1 MDPKLHCASFTTQEG
16 GTMKLLDWF
25 KKAATGEAPTEV
37 LSIPSGPDEGAIV
50 EGLDFQAA
58 VAAHQK
64 WKTRL
69 RACIDGTSQETLDP
83 RVVCQDN
90 QCVLGKWINGRGAS
104 RFATSPT
111 FAKLKATHAEFHIC
125 AGEVL
130 ISAYAGKKA
139 TAEEKLSDEFSRLS
153 LRVQRHLSELFLE
166 ANKGA

>member
-1 MDPKLHCASFTTQEG
+1 
-16 GTMKLLDWF
+16 MKLLDWF
-25 KKAATGEAPTEV
+25 RKSAAGEPVGDPT
-37 LSIPSGPDEGAIV
+37 SGIPSRSDESATL

-69 RACIDGTSQETLDP
+69 RDCIDGTSQETLDP

-90 QCVLGKWINGRGAS
+90 QCVLGKWINGHGGE
-104 RFATSPT
+104 RFGTSPA
-111 FAKLKATHAEFHIC
+111 FARLKATHAEFHIC

-130 ISAYAGKKA
+130 VSVYSGNKA
-139 TAEEKLSDEFSRLS
+139 EAEEKLGDDFSRLS

-166 ANKGA
+166 ANKQA